1 MVVKSARLEILVSAT
16 AVLCVLAIVL
26 GRAERV
32 SDSSLAQAV
41 SSAAAHFQAG
51 LSILQVRSRLQG
63 APPLNALGYPTGL
76 DGELTSD
83 GDCESIWN
91 RVMNDAAA
99 GVVVPRF
106 VDDHDGGGDRCEY
119 VFFDGVDSGE
129 GMRILYWP
137 DGSMAAV
144 VTVDQRLLKVPH
156 GGHVYVDLG

>member
-1 MVVKSARLEILVSAT
+1 MVVKSARLEILVCTT
-16 AVLCVLAIVL
+16 AVLCVLAVVL

-32 SDSSLAQAV
+32 SHNSLSQAV

-51 LSILQVRSRLQG
+51 IAILQVRSRLQP

-76 DGELTSD
+76 DGELASD
-83 GDCESIWN
+83 GDCQSIWN
-91 RVMNDAAA
+91 RVMNEAAA
-99 GVVVPRF
+99 GGVEPRF

-119 VFFDGVDSGE
+119 VFFDGTDTGT

-137 DGSMAAV
+137 QGSMAAV
-144 VTVDQRLLKVPH
+144 VTVDQRLLNVPH